1 MTEVTPEETFVVDPD
16 PGVDPTLGTQE
27 PVDDETNDTTPGGP
41 IEPDELAAAAPVTG
55 SRAERYRAIT
65 GLDADE
71 VSEYDVR
78 RTLGED

>member
-1 MTEVTPEETFVVDPD
+1 MTDETFDTVPEETAVLDTPIVGETPESTPEEGGIKTDPEE
-16 PGVDPTLGTQE
+16 GQ
-27 PVDDETNDTTPGGP
+27 
-41 IEPDELAAAAPVTG
+41 VTS
-55 SRAERYRAIT
+55 SRADRYRAIT